1 MRNTRM
7 TAVVG
12 LLACVAVLAAGCL
25 HLGGGTKQ
33 EPDFTGRVTSVQSV
47 AAGNVVGTVLVEAE
61 VEGAEGEFL
70 EKYALTVTGQTAL
83 LQQKNGEPQRVGF
96 DALAVGPTGQVW
108 FAGPPK
114 ESYPVQVDAK
124 QIVIL
129 G

>member
-12 LLACVAVLAAGCL
+12 LLARVAVLTAGCV
-25 HLGGGTKQ
+25 HLGGRMAQ
-33 EPDFTGRVTSVQSV
+33 EPDFTGRVTDVQSV
-47 AAGNVVGTVLVEAE
+47 AAGNVVGTVLVESE
-61 VEGAEGEFL
+61 VETEEGVFL
-70 EKYALTVTGQTAL
+70 DKYALTVTRQTAL
-83 LQQKNGEPQRVGF
+83 LQQKNGEPQGVGF
-96 DALAVGPTGQVW
+96 DALAVGQTVQVW
-108 FAGPPK
+108 FTGPLK

>member
-12 LLACVAVLAAGCL
+12 LLACVAVLTAGCV
-25 HLGGGTKQ
+25 HLGGGITQ
-33 EPDFTGRVTSVQSV
+33 EPDLTGRVTDVQLV
-47 AAGNVVGTVLVEAE
+47 AAGNVVGIVLVEAE
-61 VEGAEGEFL
+61 VESEEGGFL
-70 EKYALTVTGQTAL
+70 DKYALTVTGQTAL

-96 DALAVGPTGQVW
+96 DALAVGQTVQVW
-108 FAGPPK
+108 FTGPLK

>member
-1 MRNTRM
+1 MKNVRM

-12 LLACVAVLAAGCL
+12 LLACVAVLTAGCV
-25 HLGGGTKQ
+25 HLGGGITQ
-33 EPDFTGRVTSVQSV
+33 EPDFTGRVTDVQSV
-47 AAGNVVGTVLVEAE
+47 AAGNVVGTVLVESE
-61 VEGAEGEFL
+61 VETEEGVFL
-70 EKYALTVTGQTAL
+70 DKYALTVPGQTAL

-96 DALAVGPTGQVW
+96 DALAVGQTVQVW
-108 FAGPPK
+108 FTGPLK